1 MASFVTHRSRLGSSA
16 KHRWSS
22 SCAKDRSSRNKGY
35 MGHRLLARQREQT
48 RCKTNMVRAYP
59 ACKENEMKRISA
71 LNGLGWLV
79 LSLIFQTTYIAAVV
93 AQEINEAPS
102 PIQLTFPANV
112 SPDYWTGRIEQDT
125 TWRDTVYV
133 SGDVTIASGATL
145 TLAPDTQVHFLP
157 YRDDTQGGLDSTR
170 AELIVEGR
178 LNARAGG
185 IVFGS
190 ANAASLGADWYGIV
204 VERGGLA
211 DVSNAT
217 IRDGRRCLYAKRGGH
232 VRMDHVAFAN
242 CGKQTGASLFH
253 RYGLAASDSLS
264 EQMEVMV
271 RRYYKK
277 ATNRD
282 ALRIAKKVAAGTAS
296 GIVFTV
302 LSFGVLGEV
311 LVDDSYSD
319 DGLEAVG
326 LLYVS
331 FYAGNLIGF
340 PLGVSKVDPEDSL
353 GKTLLGSGVTGLGGL
368 CFIAVGTIMQSE
380 SLALLG
386 FMTSYVAPPI
396 VSIVVSEKS
405 RKSPQA
411 RRASFGLTPTLNG
424 GFSAVAQLHF

>member
-1 MASFVTHRSRLGSSA
+1 MASFVAHRSRIGSSRPSTDGALLVQKIDSLVIRGIWGIDSSLGSGNRPA
-16 KHRWSS
+16 VKPIWSG
-22 SCAKDRSSRNKGY
+22 RTL
-35 MGHRLLARQREQT
+35 HI
-48 RCKTNMVRAYP
+48 
-59 ACKENEMKRISA
+59 KENEMKCIGTLSGMR
-71 LNGLGWLV
+71 WLM

-145 TLAPDTQVHFLP
+145 TLAPGTQVHFLP

-178 LNARAGG
+178 LHAQAEG

-296 GIVFTV
+296 GIVFTGAAMIF
-302 LSFGVLGEV
+302 LDERESNGFDTLAYLFGGLLFGTTAGFPIGVT
-311 LVDDSYSD
+311 LVDPYDSLPITLLAGVIPGSVGI
-319 DGLEAVG
+319 GLIRA
-326 LLYVS
+326 S
-331 FYAGNLIGF
+331 HDIGF
-340 PLGVSKVDPEDSL
+340 LVAYVGPIICSL
-353 GKTLLGSGVTGLGGL
+353 Y
-368 CFIAVGTIMQSE
+368 A
-380 SLALLG
+380 
-386 FMTSYVAPPI
+386 
-396 VSIVVSEKS
+396 SEKWHQS
-405 RKSPQA
+405 FQN
-411 RRASFGLTPTLNG
+411 RRVSFGLAPTLNG
-424 GFSAVAQLHF
+424 GLSAVTTLRF